1 MKLDIETK
9 KIEASIDQTGIG
21 WLIFNNPARHN
32 ALSLEM
38 WKGIGDAFE
47 QFNDANDVRAV
58 IMRGAGVKRSYQ
70 EPIYQ
75 SLIKREPTRYN
86 GRPMEKSLGGPPT
99 G

>member
-21 WLIFNNPARHN
+21 WLIFNNPDRHN

-38 WKGIGDAFE
+38 WKGIGTLFE

-58 IMRGAGVKRSYQ
+58 IMRGAGGKAFVSGAGYIR
-70 EPIYQ
+70 I
-75 SLIKREPTRYN
+75 
-86 GRPMEKSLGGPPT
+86 
-99 G
+99 